1 MCRDVVGGYS
11 KEKGSISPTYTWTYF
26 NSKVNDVQHHPLHA
40 FWIGAVSDD
49 CTFQIIDTR
58 EANSPN
64 AKLSTQAHTDAVNAL
79 AFNPTWD
86 VIAATAS
93 SDKTVALWD
102 LRNFKQKTHSFQ
114 HHKAEVIKLE
124 WHPKLRHILASG
136 SYDRRINM
144 WNLSKIGEEQTEE
157 EAEDGPP
164 EL

>member
-1 MCRDVVGGYS
+1 MSGRLNITRVRLDMYVKTKTPCRDVVGGYS
-11 KEKGSISPTYTWTYF
+11 KDQKSIGPNHTWNDFT
-26 NSKVNDVQHHPLHA
+26 SKVNDVQHHPHHS

-49 CTFQIIDTR
+49 
-58 EANSPN
+58 
-64 AKLSTQAHTDAVNAL
+64 
-79 AFNPTWD
+79 FNPTWD

-102 LRNFKQKTHSFQ
+102 LRNFKEKTHSFQ
-114 HHKAEVIKLE
+114 HHKDEVIKLE
-124 WHPKLRHILASG
+124 WHPKLKHILASG
-136 SYDRRINM
+136 SYDRRILM